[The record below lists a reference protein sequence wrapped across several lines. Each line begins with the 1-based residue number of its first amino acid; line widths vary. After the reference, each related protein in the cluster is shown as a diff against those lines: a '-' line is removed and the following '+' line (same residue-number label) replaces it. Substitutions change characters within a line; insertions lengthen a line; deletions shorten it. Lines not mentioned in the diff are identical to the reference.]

1 MPWDRGAALRRCV
14 GAGARAF
21 EPRPRCPPMNLPTE
35 RLVLAFGCGIAAA
48 AYAYW
53 TVEAHRLGLGWTPVA
68 SARAAVVLAGTLLL
82 ALVLRA
88 AARANPPPDP

>member
-1 MPWDRGAALRRCV
+1 MEAP
-14 GAGARAF
+14 ARAP
-21 EPRPRCPPMNLPTE
+21 PRPLVPMAANLPPE

-53 TVEAHRLGLGWTPVA
+53 TAEAVRYGLGWSSIA
-68 SARAAVVLAGTLLL
+68 SLRAGGALLGCLLL

-88 AARANPPPDP
+88 VRRSNSPPPDSPLP